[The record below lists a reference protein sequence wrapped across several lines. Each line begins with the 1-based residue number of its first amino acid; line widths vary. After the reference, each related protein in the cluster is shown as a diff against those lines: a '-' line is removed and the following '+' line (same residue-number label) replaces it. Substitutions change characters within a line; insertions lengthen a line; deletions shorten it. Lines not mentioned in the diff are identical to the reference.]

1 MIVKHGVISVILLA
15 GFALV
20 ILVGCPGQPAPPQT
34 GPVAPVPPPPSTPA
48 AAAGKIHISGA
59 WALYPMVVKW
69 AEVYQKDNP
78 GVRIDVEA
86 GGAGKGAADALGG
99 LVDIGMVSRAIKPEE
114 EQKGGWWIPVVRDAV
129 FPVVNEKNPVLAKLT
144 ANGLK
149 KDIFVGMWMTG
160 ATTTWGQATG
170 ADSQDKINV
179 YTRSDACGAADTW
192 AKYLGGKQ
200 EDLKGTGIYGDP
212 GIAEAVRKDVL
223 GIGYNNLNYAYDATT
238 GKPVAGIRVVPIDVN
253 ANGKLDANEKFYDT
267 KQAVLQAVQDGR
279 YPAPP
284 ARDLN
289 FLCKGAPTGATRAF
303 IQWCLGDGQKYVLET
318 GFIPLTADK
327 LEAALEKAG
336 K

>member
-1 MIVKHGVISVILLA
+1 MKRGFIPPLA
-15 GFALV
+15 LAVLATV
-20 ILVGCPGQPAPPQT
+20 TLAGCPGQPTPSPNGSVSPPS
-34 GPVAPVPPPPSTPA
+34 PPPPAGTTVT
-48 AAAGKIHISGA
+48 GKIHISGA

-69 AEVYQKDNP
+69 AEVYQQQNP

-129 FPVVNEKNPVLAKLT
+129 FPVVSEKNPVMDKLST
-144 ANGLK
+144 RGL
-149 KDIFVGMWMTG
+149 DREVFTGIWMTG
-160 ATTTWGQATG
+160 KVTTWGQATG
-170 ADSQDKINV
+170 SDSAEKISL

-212 GIAEAVRKDVL
+212 GIAEAVRKDPL
-223 GIGYNNLNYAYDATT
+223 GIGYNNLNYAYDAST
-238 GKPVAGIRVVPIDVN
+238 GKPVAGLRIVPIDVN
-253 ANGKLDANEKFYDT
+253 GNGKLDETEKFYET
-267 KQAVLQAVQDGR
+267 KEAVLEAVQEGR
-279 YPAPP
+279 YPSPP

-289 FLCKGAPTGATRAF
+289 FLCKGVPTGATKAF
-303 IQWCLGDGQKYVLET
+303 IQWCLGEGQKYVLET
-318 GFIPLTADK
+318 GFIPLTAEK
-327 LEAALEKAG
+327 LQAALEKVG